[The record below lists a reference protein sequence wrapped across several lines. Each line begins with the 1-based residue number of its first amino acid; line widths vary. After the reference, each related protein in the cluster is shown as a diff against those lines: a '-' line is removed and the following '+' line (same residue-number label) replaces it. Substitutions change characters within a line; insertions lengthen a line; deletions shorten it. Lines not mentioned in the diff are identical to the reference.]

1 MLTNFD
7 SIHAGLACEELVFF
21 SRLLLHSGVGSE
33 FVGTPVVCRGSC
45 KEVVGT
51 MRVAGQ
57 LVLMDILIP
66 TSSV

>member
-1 MLTNFD
+1 MLTNCD
-7 SIHAGLACEELVFF
+7 SIRAGLACDVLVFF
-21 SRLLLHSGVGSE
+21 GRLILHSEVGSDL
-33 FVGTPVVCRGSC
+33 VGTPVVCRGSC